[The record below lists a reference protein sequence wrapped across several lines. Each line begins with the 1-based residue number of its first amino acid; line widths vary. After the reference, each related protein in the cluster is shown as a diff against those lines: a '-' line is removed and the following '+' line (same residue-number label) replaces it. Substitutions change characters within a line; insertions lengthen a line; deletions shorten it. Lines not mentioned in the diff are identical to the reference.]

1 VKRDPQ
7 SIVVSPDVTFPGG
20 SVRSG
25 SNDDLPALKFVDPM
39 LRADPERAQLLRDA
53 LRDGQCVV
61 AVDGDDIVGYAIL
74 NDGFLY
80 EGFVPLLMVA
90 ISSRR
95 CGVATRLL
103 RELER
108 RCSRQRLFVPVGASN
123 LPAQCLLEKSGY
135 APSGHTHVNDA
146 GETESVFFKHL
157 KPRR

>member
-1 VKRDPQ
+1 VKQAPQ
-7 SIVVSPDVTFPGG
+7 PIVVSTSEAF
-20 SVRSG
+20 SAATVRTG
-25 SNDDLPALKFVDPM
+25 AKDDLPALKFVDPL
-39 LRADPERAQLLRDA
+39 LRADPDRAQLVRDA

-61 AVDGDDIVGYAIL
+61 ATDGDDIVGYAIV

-103 RELER
+103 GELER
-108 RCSRQRLFVPVGASN
+108 RCAKQRLFVPVGASN
-123 LPAQCLLEKSGY
+123 VPAQCLLEKCGY

-146 GETESVFFKHL
+146 GESENVYFKHL